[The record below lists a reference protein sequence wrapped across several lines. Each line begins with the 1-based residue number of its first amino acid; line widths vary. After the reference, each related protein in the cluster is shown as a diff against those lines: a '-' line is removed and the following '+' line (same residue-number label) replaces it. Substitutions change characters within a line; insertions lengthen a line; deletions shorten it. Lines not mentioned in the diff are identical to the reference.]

1 MLLDINTWWQGM
13 VLFEKILWVIAILFS
28 ALFLIQTL
36 FSIFTG
42 GDADGHDAAGHSD
55 AAVGDDDGIG
65 HEFFT
70 IKNMIAF
77 FTMFAWVGIAA
88 FNSGLSKGISVLL
101 ASGAG
106 LAMVFLMVILLR
118 NVGKLKYSGTMQ
130 IKNALNQ
137 VGNVYLFIPGQR
149 KGTGK
154 VHVRVQGS
162 LHELDAITDDATDIA
177 TGSIIKVT
185 GVIDEGLLLVT
196 AKIN

>member
-1 MLLDINTWWQGM
+1 MLLDISSWWQGM
-13 VLFEKILWVIAILFS
+13 DLFEKILWVIAILFS
-28 ALFLIQTL
+28 ALFLLQTVV
-36 FSIFTG
+36 SIFGG
-42 GDADGHDAAGHSD
+42 GDMDGHDAAGHSD
-55 AAVGDDDGIG
+55 AAVGDDSGIG

-88 FNSGLSKGISVLL
+88 YNGGLSKGVSVLL

-106 LAMVFLMVILLR
+106 LTMVFLMVILLR

-149 KGTGK
+149 RGTGK

-177 TGSIIKVT
+177 TGSIVKVT
-185 GVIDEGLLLVT
+185 GIIDEGLLLVT
-196 AKIN
+196 AAIN

>member
-13 VLFEKILWVIAILFS
+13 DLFEKILWVIAILFS
-28 ALFLIQTL
+28 SLFLLQTVV
-36 FSIFTG
+36 SIFTG
-42 GDADGHDAAGHSD
+42 GDADGHDAEGHSD

-70 IKNMIAF
+70 IKNLIAF

-88 FNSGLSKGISVLL
+88 YNSGLSKGLSVLL

-149 KGTGK
+149 KGIGK
-154 VHVRVQGS
+154 VHVTVQGS
-162 LHELDAITDDATDIA
+162 LHELDAITDDALDIA
-177 TGSIIKVT
+177 TGSIVKVT
-185 GVIDEGLLLVT
+185 SIVGEGMLVVT